1 MKWQSF
7 KGWTLTLND
16 SEGWGQSVRSLSVAF
31 IFAGVIFGI
40 RVSWPEAVW
49 MLLVAL
55 PSKRPALGPQPRTLA
70 NNRACLFAKNLIFHR
85 YKGFVL
91 SHLRPQL
98 QAGGCWEGEIS
109 TTVSKLLTPRQRGS
123 RGRGAGASDRENLAW
138 MAVFPSPRRKAGAE
152 QPISQIS
159 WGNWLLS
166 FWQSKQKGNAINAAT
181 LIWYTVYSAE
191 GLIVYLSTG
200 GYRLA
205 LICNLHV
212 YLFPP
217 FPLSL

>member
-1 MKWQSF
+1 M
-7 KGWTLTLND
+7 NAY
-16 SEGWGQSVRSLSVAF
+16 SEWLEGLGAECSLSVAF
-31 IFAGVIFGI
+31 IFAGDIFGI
-40 RVSWPEAVW
+40 RVSWPKAVW
-49 MLLVAL
+49 MLQLLVAL

-70 NNRACLFAKNLIFHR
+70 NDRARFFEKKTKLIFHR
-85 YKGFVL
+85 NKGFVL
-91 SHLRPQL
+91 SHLWLWL
-98 QAGGCWEGEIS
+98 QARGCWEGEIS

-138 MAVFPSPRRKAGAE
+138 MAAFPSPRRKAGVE

-166 FWQSKQKGNAINAAT
+166 FWQSKQKGNAINTAT
-181 LIWYTVYSAE
+181 LIWYTVYRGE

-200 GYRLA
+200 GYRLT

>member
-1 MKWQSF
+1 M
-7 KGWTLTLND
+7 NAY
-16 SEGWGQSVRSLSVAF
+16 SEWLEGLGAECSLSVAF
-31 IFAGVIFGI
+31 IFAGDIFGI
-40 RVSWPEAVW
+40 RVSWPKALW
-49 MLLVAL
+49 MLQLLVAL

-70 NNRACLFAKNLIFHR
+70 NDRARFFAKKKKKTKLIFHR
-85 YKGFVL
+85 NKGFVL
-91 SHLRPQL
+91 SHLWLRL
-98 QAGGCWEGEIS
+98 QARGCWEGEIS

-138 MAVFPSPRRKAGAE
+138 MAAFPSPRRKAGVE

-166 FWQSKQKGNAINAAT
+166 FWQSKQKGNAINTAT
-181 LIWYTVYSAE
+181 LIWYTVYRGE

-200 GYRLA
+200 GYRLT

>member
-1 MKWQSF
+1 M
-7 KGWTLTLND
+7 NAY
-16 SEGWGQSVRSLSVAF
+16 SEWLEGLGAECSLSVAF
-31 IFAGVIFGI
+31 IFAGDIFGI
-40 RVSWPEAVW
+40 RVSWPKAVW
-49 MLLVAL
+49 MLQLLVAL

-70 NNRACLFAKNLIFHR
+70 NDRARFFEKKPKLIFHR
-85 YKGFVL
+85 NKGFVL
-91 SHLRPQL
+91 SHLWLWL
-98 QAGGCWEGEIS
+98 QARGCWEGEIS

-138 MAVFPSPRRKAGAE
+138 MAVFPSPRRKAGVE

-166 FWQSKQKGNAINAAT
+166 FWQSKQKGNAINTAT
-181 LIWYTVYSAE
+181 LIWYTVYRGE

-200 GYRLA
+200 GYRLT